1 MVLSDLSLS
10 QNATSE
16 TIKSALAEKLGKVL
30 PAGSFS
36 IILRSY
42 QGDFRARSSSQASY
56 KAMILLDAAGRQ
68 AALENKPSIEEMGF
82 RVSTSGEIS
91 AN

>member
-1 MVLSDLSLS
+1 MILSDLSLS

-16 TIKSALAEKLGKVL
+16 TIKSALVQKLGEVL
-30 PAGSFS
+30 PGGSFTV
-36 IILRSY
+36 ILRSY

-56 KAMILLDAAGRQ
+56 KAMILLDASGRR
-68 AALENKPSIEEMGF
+68 AALDRKNEIEALGF
-82 RVSTSGEIS
+82 SVTPTGEIH